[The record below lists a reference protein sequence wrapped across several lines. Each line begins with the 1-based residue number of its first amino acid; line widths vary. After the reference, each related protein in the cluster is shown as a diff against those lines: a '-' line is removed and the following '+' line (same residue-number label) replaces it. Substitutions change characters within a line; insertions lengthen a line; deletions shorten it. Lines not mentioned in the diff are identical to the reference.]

1 MPALRATGV
10 EQEIVK
16 VPKNQ
21 IVIALVGPEAAAP
34 RIDLEEDLAIDQQGE
49 KLSSWKNSP
58 LAELFDFLRRR
69 EERNCG
75 RKFRVANFEQRASA
89 RRFQHHLIAATA

>member
-21 IVIALVGPEAAAP
+21 IVIALVGPEAAAA
-34 RIDLEEDLAIDQQGE
+34 RIDFEEDLTIDQQRE
-49 KLSSWKNSP
+49 K
-58 LAELFDFLRRR
+58 FLR
-69 EERNCG
+69 
-75 RKFRVANFEQRASA
+75 
-89 RRFQHHLIAATA
+89 